1 LEKTER
7 ATTKKRNNE
16 RKKGHVMHSREI
28 ITAICS
34 LIMFALMYITF
45 PSYAEGIRR
54 VFVDYLGAFM
64 GAAVTHEFSQ
74 RSMGGLYTSILT
86 HILLILAPILG
97 TALVVGVGANVL
109 QKGFMFNTEAIK
121 FKPNKLNPINGFK
134 RMFSL
139 NSVIELLKSI
149 LKVGLMG
156 FIAYKDYIVFL
167 PEFSYYMQYDLATV
181 FIEFMRRI
189 FFTAIKMSAVL
200 LIVAAFDYLYQWWKF
215 EKDMKMSKQEVK
227 DEYKQDEGDPKVK
240 GKIKQKMRQMSAQ
253 RMMERVPS
261 ADVVITNPTHLAIA
275 LRYEDGVDAAP
286 IVIAKGADHIAKRI
300 KEQARIYGV
309 PTVENVPLAHA
320 LYDSCEIDDTI
331 PEELFQAVADILV
344 EILRSGKGAKRAA

>member
-7 ATTKKRNNE
+7 ATTKKRNSE
-16 RKKGHVMHSREI
+16 KKKGHVMHSREL
-28 ITAICS
+28 ITALCS

-45 PSYAEGIRR
+45 PNYAEKIREIY
-54 VFVDYLGAFM
+54 VDYLGAFM
-64 GAAVTHEFSQ
+64 GATVTHEIALT
-74 RSMGGLYTSILT
+74 SMGGLYTGILT
-86 HILLILAPILG
+86 HIVSILAPILG
-97 TALVVGVGANVL
+97 TALFVGVAANVL
-109 QKGFMFNTEAIK
+109 QKGFIFNTQAIK
-121 FKPNKLNPINGFK
+121 FKPGKLNPISGFK

-139 NSVIELLKSI
+139 NSIIELLKSI

-156 FIAYKDYIVFL
+156 YIAYKDYIAFL
-167 PEFSYYMQYDLATV
+167 PEFSFYMEYDLATI

-200 LIVAAFDYLYQWWKF
+200 LIIAAFDYLYQWWKF

-240 GKIKQKMRQMSAQ
+240 SKIKQKMRQMSAQ

-275 LRYEDGVDAAP
+275 LRYEDGVDTAP
-286 IVIAKGADHIAKRI
+286 IVIAKGADHIARRI

-309 PTVENVPLAHA
+309 PMVENVPLAHA

-344 EILRSGKGAKRAA
+344 EILRNGKSAKRAA

>member
-7 ATTKKRNNE
+7 ATTKKRNQE

-34 LIMFALMYITF
+34 LIMFALMYIRF
-45 PSYAEGIRR
+45 PAYAEGIRG
-54 VFVDYLGAFM
+54 VFRDYLGGYM
-64 GAAVTHEFSQ
+64 GAAVTHEFS
-74 RSMGGLYTSILT
+74 RTALGGLYTG
-86 HILLILAPILG
+86 ILLHLMSILAPILI
-97 TALVVGVGANVL
+97 TALIVGVGANIL
-109 QKGFMFNTEAIK
+109 QKGFMFNTEALQ
-121 FKPNKLNPINGFK
+121 FKPNRLNPINGFK

-139 NSVIELLKSI
+139 NSIIELLKSI
-149 LKVGLMG
+149 LKVGLMAY
-156 FIAYKDYIVFL
+156 IAYRDYIVFM
-167 PEFSYYMQYDLATV
+167 PEFSFYMQYDLAVV

-200 LIVAAFDYLYQWWKF
+200 LILGGFDYLYQWWKF

-275 LRYEDGVDAAP
+275 LRYEDGVDTAP
-286 IVIAKGADHIAKRI
+286 VVIAKGADHIARRI
-300 KEQARIYGV
+300 KEQARIYNV

-320 LYDSCEIDDTI
+320 LYDACEIDDTI

-344 EILRSGKGAKRAA
+344 EVLRSGKGAKRSA